1 MEDLSEDG
9 LKKEG
14 SCLEIVTL
22 IEPVKKQEAESEE
35 SEKSENFI
43 AFL

>member
-22 IEPVKKQEAESEE
+22 IEPVKKKEAEPEE
-35 SEKSENFI
+35 HEKSESFTV
-43 AFL
+43 FL